1 MTLRSDAL
9 VRACDIIKRMPALVQ
24 QVDPEMVGTIGHVVI
39 EPNAVNVV
47 PGRVIMDWEFR
58 AVREESIDTA
68 YERLKEEFK
77 EEIASI
83 HPLMHERA
91 YHMNETVMQAIEA
104 ASADLGLSH
113 RRMPSGAGH
122 DTMCLAQITKPGM
135 IFVPS
140 VGGISHSCKEWT
152 EWADVTNGANVLV
165 NALMSLDK
173 TP

>member
-1 MTLRSDAL
+1 M
-9 VRACDIIKRMPALVQ
+9 
-24 QVDPEMVGTIGHVVI
+24 
-39 EPNAVNVV
+39 
-47 PGRVIMDWEFR
+47 
-58 AVREESIDTA
+58 REESIDTA

-135 IFVPS
+135 IFWSPVWAAS
-140 VGGISHSCKEWT
+140 ATAAREWT

-165 NALMSLDK
+165 NALMSLTRPPATQTK
-173 TP
+173 